1 MSRILRYVSQRL
13 LLTLPM
19 LFILLT
25 VVFLILR
32 VLPGDPVSA
41 MLGGRNVSQE
51 VIESYRVK
59 LGFDEPLLAQ
69 YVDYLGG
76 IVRGDF
82 GNSLRTGR
90 PVLYELFIR
99 FPALYARGAPFFMS
113 CSSDSQ
119 RRSNWL
125 SGECSSRYSSVSLPG
140 SSLRPV

>member
-51 VIESYRVK
+51 VI
-59 LGFDEPLLAQ
+59 
-69 YVDYLGG
+69 
-76 IVRGDF
+76 RGD
-82 GNSLRTGR
+82 R
-90 PVLYELFIR
+90 V
-99 FPALYARGAPFFMS
+99 
-113 CSSDSQ
+113 
-119 RRSNWL
+119 L
-125 SGECSSRYSSVSLPG
+125 SGETRL
-140 SSLRPV
+140 